1 MNNSNS
7 SPGTPYTYVWNKYR
21 PAILRL
27 MVDAANGP
35 QQYKFSDHE
44 FRRLSPRKKSGYDFT
59 LHIFKSKATNDI
71 RSSAVAKD
79 LLLILQQS
87 KTVWEL
93 TEASAHDLM
102 LDSNFVLHVT
112 KDVDKKSHRS
122 ISGAISSRSK

>member
-1 MNNSNS
+1 
-7 SPGTPYTYVWNKYR
+7 
-21 PAILRL
+21 

-71 RSSAVAKD
+71 RSSAIAKD

-93 TEASAHDLM
+93 TEASAYDLI
-102 LDSNFVLHVT
+102 LDKNFVLHVT
-112 KDVDKKSHRS
+112 KDPDKQVR
-122 ISGAISSRSK
+122 GAFPGL

>member
-1 MNNSNS
+1 MMINSDS

-71 RSSAVAKD
+71 RSSAIAKD

-93 TEASAHDLM
+93 TEASAYDLI
-102 LDSNFVLHVT
+102 LDKNFVLHVT
-112 KDVDKKSHRS
+112 KDPDKQVR
-122 ISGAISSRSK
+122 GAFPGL